1 MNTTSIT
8 DLSFLLESNNGKE
21 ILTKK
26 INAIESN
33 VNEILK
39 IICTILHYTTQIK
52 LNNMGQQNYHYQQ
65 IIGQKFIDLKKCCMN
80 EELYNHCH
88 FVIINEIVNFVSK
101 SLDQIFAYNQKLKFQ
116 SQQMYEIDRSEN
128 KIMQEQNSFFK
139 QYIMNLKNIN
149 DSENFVFIE
158 FIKNITMFG
167 DSMSLN
173 YLKNKYKN
181 DQKLSQFLNQLTRI
195 TNCTKIRNDKIVN
208 DLDVKEVNLYF
219 VVKEKIESLLLIEP
233 KHIITI
239 VRFCSGSEKQL
250 TIPNLNNRIKQQN
263 SQVYKYLNLM
273 LKTPNTDNVYIQ
285 LPVYLMQKEETNA
298 LSKFFRFKEAKKK
311 DETYSMKIYCALYIK
326 TQNFNNFSNSISGPY
341 AQNFNNFQN
350 MFNRQPN
357 NYGHST
363 MNNNNNNNSFDNRS
377 LNLIRPLHQQTKL
390 PLPQSQLNY
399 QNIPSNNLNI
409 QQTPLNFTNNLNSQQ
424 YPNNALLQPNHYN
437 NKSILGNANYQNCMN
452 SRAGTP
458 FNFNQQYQT
467 PHTSAIMRNRNN
479 NGNNQ
484 TQFKEFGNN
493 VNIPNQFLMNDN
505 NIGMYQKNQSHV
517 MDANYPPQYNNE
529 MKQNSKHNIYS
540 LCLYLLTSFISIG
553 SFIVLFLTIL
563 NIFGN

>member
-311 DETYSMKIYCALYIK
+311 MK
-326 TQNFNNFSNSISGPY
+326 
-341 AQNFNNFQN
+341 
-350 MFNRQPN
+350 
-357 NYGHST
+357 
-363 MNNNNNNNSFDNRS
+363 
-377 LNLIRPLHQQTKL
+377 LIQ
-390 PLPQSQLNY
+390 
-399 QNIPSNNLNI
+399 
-409 QQTPLNFTNNLNSQQ
+409 
-424 YPNNALLQPNHYN
+424 
-437 NKSILGNANYQNCMN
+437 
-452 SRAGTP
+452 
-458 FNFNQQYQT
+458 
-467 PHTSAIMRNRNN
+467 
-479 NGNNQ
+479 
-484 TQFKEFGNN
+484 
-493 VNIPNQFLMNDN
+493 
-505 NIGMYQKNQSHV
+505 
-517 MDANYPPQYNNE
+517 
-529 MKQNSKHNIYS
+529 
-540 LCLYLLTSFISIG
+540 
-553 SFIVLFLTIL
+553 
-563 NIFGN
+563 

>member
-1 MNTTSIT
+1 
-8 DLSFLLESNNGKE
+8 
-21 ILTKK
+21 
-26 INAIESN
+26 
-33 VNEILK
+33 
-39 IICTILHYTTQIK
+39 
-52 LNNMGQQNYHYQQ
+52 
-65 IIGQKFIDLKKCCMN
+65 
-80 EELYNHCH
+80 
-88 FVIINEIVNFVSK
+88 
-101 SLDQIFAYNQKLKFQ
+101 
-116 SQQMYEIDRSEN
+116 
-128 KIMQEQNSFFK
+128 
-139 QYIMNLKNIN
+139 
-149 DSENFVFIE
+149 
-158 FIKNITMFG
+158 
-167 DSMSLN
+167 
-173 YLKNKYKN
+173 
-181 DQKLSQFLNQLTRI
+181 
-195 TNCTKIRNDKIVN
+195 
-208 DLDVKEVNLYF
+208 
-219 VVKEKIESLLLIEP
+219 
-233 KHIITI
+233 
-239 VRFCSGSEKQL
+239 
-250 TIPNLNNRIKQQN
+250 
-263 SQVYKYLNLM
+263 
-273 LKTPNTDNVYIQ
+273 
-285 LPVYLMQKEETNA
+285 
-298 LSKFFRFKEAKKK
+298 
-311 DETYSMKIYCALYIK
+311 MKIYCALYIK